1 MDINFSSNSCTFG
14 HIFAYIDMM
23 SKMGKVRKKKNI
35 ILLKIAIVIV
45 LIVLLTIGFIAYI
58 RGNIMP
64 AILTM
69 SEASV
74 KVMAVNA
81 INNAAHIVVDSEMS
95 YEDFVII
102 QKDSNDK
109 IQFVQAN
116 TIKINRLTR
125 DLANLCQSN
134 IEKIEHQSVQIPLG
148 AFTGSVVLSD
158 FGPQVNIALL
168 PIGSVQCDFTSFFE
182 QVGINQTRHSIY
194 INIKT
199 TISLVLPISSVPVN
213 ISTAILVCENVIVG
227 EVPEF
232 YFNGSGS
239 YGKLHLSPS

>member
-1 MDINFSSNSCTFG
+1 MIAC
-14 HIFAYIDMM
+14 AYNKIMAK
-23 SKMGKVRKKKNI
+23 SEKCQKRKRH
-35 ILLKIAIVIV
+35 ILLKIFAVFILIAV
-45 LIVLLTIGFIAYI
+45 LVVVLLAYV

-81 INNAAHIVVDSEMS
+81 INNAAHIVVDSEID

-102 QKDSNDK
+102 QKDNNDK

-134 IEKIEHQSVQIPLG
+134 IEKIEAQSVQIPLG

-158 FGPQVNIALL
+158 MGPPVNIALL

-213 ISTAILVCENVIVG
+213 ISTAILVCENIIVG

-239 YGKLHLSPS
+239 HGKLNLSPS

>member
-1 MDINFSSNSCTFG
+1 MV
-14 HIFAYIDMM
+14 AYINTM
-23 SKMGKVRKKKNI
+23 SKIGKLFKKRRYFLVKFLI
-35 ILLKIAIVIV
+35 IIVVIV
-45 LIVLLTIGFIAYI
+45 LLVVGLLAYV

-81 INNAAHIVVDSEMS
+81 INNAAHMVIDSEMT
-95 YEDFVII
+95 YDDFVII

-125 DLANLCQSN
+125 DLANLCQAN

-148 AFTGSVVLSD
+148 AFTGSVMLSD
-158 FGPQVNIALL
+158 LGPPVNIALL

-194 INIKT
+194 VNIKT

-213 ISTAILVCENVIVG
+213 ISTAILVCENIIVG
-227 EVPEF
+227 EIPQF
-232 YFNGSGS
+232 YFNGSSS
-239 YGKLHLSPS
+239 YGKLHLSPN